1 MLKMMLALV
10 LQTSNQGI
18 QGEESY
24 NQKSV
29 TSEI

>member
-10 LQTSNQGI
+10 LPISNQDI
-18 QGEESY
+18 KGEESC
-24 NQKSV
+24 NKKSV